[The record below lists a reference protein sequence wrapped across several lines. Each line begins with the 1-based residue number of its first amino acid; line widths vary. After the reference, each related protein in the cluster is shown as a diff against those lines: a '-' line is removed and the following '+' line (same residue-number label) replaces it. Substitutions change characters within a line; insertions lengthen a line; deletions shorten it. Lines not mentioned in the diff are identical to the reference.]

1 LLIDVQ
7 FTGLEKRFNRQ
18 SAIDNEIGNR
28 QLAIG
33 NNREDL
39 WLCQSTIFTCVI
51 SFSVSERTRE
61 IGIRMALGAKRR
73 DVLRMI
79 LGQGMRVS
87 ALGIVI
93 GLAIA
98 LGLTRWLRS
107 LLFEVSATDPI
118 TFVLVAMMVSLV
130 ALIACYLPARRA
142 TRVDPLV
149 ALKDE

>member
-1 LLIDVQ
+1 
-7 FTGLEKRFNRQ
+7 
-18 SAIDNEIGNR
+18 
-28 QLAIG
+28 
-33 NNREDL
+33 
-39 WLCQSTIFTCVI
+39 
-51 SFSVSERTRE
+51 
-61 IGIRMALGAKRR
+61 MALGAKRR